1 MSAETPIKAS
11 WFCMCGNEKTKMN
24 WFLFEYAC
32 KVYDH
37 IGESRKK
44 TVRKWKARW
53 SDERIAEFCAYFA
66 KRMRQNIYSEPVSNP
81 EEDIT
86 TADEFI
92 RDYCHSN
99 TRRETE
105 DLVDV
110 CEAAW
115 LELIRSCSV
124 CPTRCL
130 SEMNGYCELFDR
142 MERGGYLS

>member
-1 MSAETPIKAS
+1 MSAEPPIKAS
-11 WFCMCGNEKTKMN
+11 WFYVSADEKTKMN

-32 KVYDH
+32 KLYDH

-44 TVRKWKARW
+44 TVMKWKARR
-53 SDERIAEFCAYFA
+53 SDECIAEFCAYFA
-66 KRMRQNIYSEPVSNP
+66 KRMRRNICSGPVGDLG
-81 EEDIT
+81 EDIA

-105 DLVDV
+105 ALADIG
-110 CEAAW
+110 EAAW
-115 LELIRSCSV
+115 LELIQSCFV
-124 CPTRCL
+124 CPTGCLNGMDERC
-130 SEMNGYCELFDR
+130 EIFDR